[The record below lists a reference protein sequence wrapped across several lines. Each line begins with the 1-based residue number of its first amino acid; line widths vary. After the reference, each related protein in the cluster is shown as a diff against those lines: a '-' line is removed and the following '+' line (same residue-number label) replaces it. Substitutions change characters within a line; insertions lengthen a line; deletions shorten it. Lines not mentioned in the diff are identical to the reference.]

1 MVENVLYGLRRAI
14 TEAITGFA
22 LSCFVNALVSSGLM
36 PLQYR
41 LLIYVINMVAIILLI
56 KAMPYWS
63 TGYLLGWSI
72 GMGMMLRVG
81 TVEAWDFLAIAFSV
95 LMLIV
100 RLLK

>member
-1 MVENVLYGLRRAI
+1 MV
-14 TEAITGFA
+14 T
-22 LSCFVNALVSSGLM
+22 
-36 PLQYR
+36 
-41 LLIYVINMVAIILLI
+41 IILLI